1 MSSNRAYV
9 LFCTLC
15 VAVMLVSCAPN
26 KAALDMTMNQ
36 RIVWPGVPE
45 QPRIQYLWSLSRV
58 AGGEGGAM
66 MEFIAGDEDRFSS
79 EPRFSDF
86 LVNPHGVFVS
96 EKNMLYVTDT
106 GAGRVNVINL
116 DTLESFGILGDR
128 GFMLISPI
136 AVAADLEGNIYVTDS
151 ELRRVVV
158 FSGQGKFIRFLEGAF
173 QRPTGLAIDNHNELI
188 YVADTWA
195 HRVHKYSLEGKRL
208 SSIGGGPKGDKSL
221 NYPTHISLDA
231 DGNLHI
237 ADTLNFKVKVFSP
250 DGDLMTSFG
259 LVGDSYGSFDKIK
272 GIAVDSDGNI
282 YVTDSAQDLVKIFDT
297 QGRLLL
303 FFGGKGSF
311 YGQFLHPAGI
321 FIDSADRIFV
331 ADMLNRR
338 VQAFQY
344 LGAYQFP
351 GGG

>member
-1 MSSNRAYV
+1 MSPKRGYV

-15 VAVMLVSCAPN
+15 VSVMLVSCAPS
-26 KAALDMTMNQ
+26 KATLDMTMNQ
-36 RIVWPGVPE
+36 RILWPGVPE
-45 QPRIQYLWSLSRV
+45 QPRIQYLWSLSQV
-58 AGGEGGAM
+58 TGGEAGGMLES
-66 MEFIAGDEDRFSS
+66 IAGEDDTFSYGS
-79 EPRFSDF
+79 SGPRYSDF

-96 EKNMLYVTDT
+96 EKDILYVTDT
-106 GAGRVNVINL
+106 GAGRVSVINL
-116 DTLESFGILGDR
+116 DTLESFNILGDR

-158 FSGQGKFIRFLEGAF
+158 FTGKGKFIRFLEGAF

-195 HRVHKYSLEGKRL
+195 HRVHVYSLEGKRL

-231 DGNLHI
+231 HGNLHI

-259 LVGDSYGSFDKIK
+259 LAGDSYGSFDKIK

-282 YVTDSAQDLVKIFDT
+282 YVTDSTQDLVKIFDR

-311 YGQFLHPAGI
+311 YGQLLHPAGI

-338 VQAFQY
+338 VQAFQF
-344 LGAYQFP
+344 L

>member
-1 MSSNRAYV
+1 MKRAHV

-66 MEFIAGDEDRFSS
+66 MEFIAGDEDLFSS
-79 EPRFSDF
+79 ESRYSDF

-96 EKNMLYVTDT
+96 EKDILYVTDT

-116 DTLESFGILGDR
+116 NTLESFDILGDR
-128 GFMLISPI
+128 GFMLITPI

-158 FSGQGKFIRFLEGAF
+158 FSGQGKFIRFLEGTF
-173 QRPTGLAIDNHNELI
+173 ERPTGLAIDNHNDLI

-195 HRVHKYSLEGKRL
+195 HRVHVY
-208 SSIGGGPKGDKSL
+208 
-221 NYPTHISLDA
+221 
-231 DGNLHI
+231 
-237 ADTLNFKVKVFSP
+237 
-250 DGDLMTSFG
+250 
-259 LVGDSYGSFDKIK
+259 
-272 GIAVDSDGNI
+272 
-282 YVTDSAQDLVKIFDT
+282 
-297 QGRLLL
+297 
-303 FFGGKGSF
+303 
-311 YGQFLHPAGI
+311 
-321 FIDSADRIFV
+321 
-331 ADMLNRR
+331 
-338 VQAFQY
+338 
-344 LGAYQFP
+344 
-351 GGG
+351 